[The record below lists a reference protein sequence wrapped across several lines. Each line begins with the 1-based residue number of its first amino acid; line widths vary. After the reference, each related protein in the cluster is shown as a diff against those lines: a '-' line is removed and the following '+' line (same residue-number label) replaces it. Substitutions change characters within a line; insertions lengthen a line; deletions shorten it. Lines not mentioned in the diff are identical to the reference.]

1 MFSMKMN
8 CILMSSNE
16 KSISHKMSK
25 CGSFYFFETTAVTLC
40 KQQRSE
46 WFTLGLSHFLNCNAC
61 IQMT

>member
-25 CGSFYFFETTAVTLC
+25 FGSFNCFETTAVTLC
-40 KQQRSE
+40 KQQPSE
-46 WFTLGLSHFLNCNAC
+46 WLLWVDLIFDS
-61 IQMT
+61 